1 MNKRRSDDIL
11 ATHAER
17 LFSQPEAMQQI
28 AVGDE
33 ERSELAPLF
42 TLAEQLYQSMPP
54 VQPSAAFVRSLGKE
68 LAGSAKH
75 QVATA
80 RRMRRGVLIGA
91 ATVGSLVS
99 IASLVGAIVYIVS
112 RLRAR
117 SHAHAH

>member
-11 ATHAER
+11 AAHVER
-17 LFSQPEAMQQI
+17 LLSQPGVMQQI
-28 AVGDE
+28 DVKDE
-33 ERSELAPLF
+33 EGSELTPLF
-42 TLAEQLYQSMPP
+42 ALAEQLYQSMPP
-54 VQPSAAFVRSLGKE
+54 VQPSAAFVHSLGKE

-80 RRMRRGVLIGA
+80 KRMRRGVLIGA

-112 RLRAR
+112 RLRSR
-117 SHAHAH
+117 SQAHAN